1 MAGAGPSGYNAIL
14 ILPGPIVR
22 HSILVSCLVAL
33 AAPLSAQANP
43 STPPDTVAVRAP
55 VATGYGA
62 WFGSIP
68 NMDGATGGV
77 LIDGT
82 SAGSPAEKAGLKAGD
97 RILSIAGVRMDELRS
112 MAELLRTKVPGDTV
126 EVLFQRRGTM
136 EKVKV
141 ILGVR
146 PVN

>member
-1 MAGAGPSGYNAIL
+1 MTA
-14 ILPGPIVR
+14 R
-22 HSILVSCLVAL
+22 
-33 AAPLSAQANP
+33 AAP
-43 STPPDTVAVRAP
+43 T
-55 VATGYGA
+55 TGYGA

-126 EVLFQRRGTM
+126 EVLFQRGGTM
-136 EKVKV
+136 EKAKV

-146 PVN
+146 PGN